1 MNLYNLNQ
9 GLYITPT
16 PAGAYYSVS
25 GIEQTPYRRFLHILL
40 SQKNTPL
47 LTMDRLRQWQQTE
60 DEDKAL
66 EILYQIQSL
75 GWVAGMDTKNIA
87 PQGILE
93 DILPAL
99 LADLSDTKK
108 ALLADAQGF
117 YICSQGFPHET
128 AEELSA
134 LSADIASMHN
144 RHQHVIQHNLG
155 LSTSAWSL
163 VDAAGN
169 SQVGFWP
176 MYIGD
181 HRFVLVISGLPYL
194 NQPSLTNLIW
204 ALHNRYGS
212 LFS

>member
-1 MNLYNLNQ
+1 MNLYKLNQ
-9 GLYITPT
+9 GLYIAPT

-25 GIEQTPYRRFLHILL
+25 GVEQTPYRRFLQFLL
-40 SQKNTPL
+40 SQKSNPL
-47 LTMDRLRQWQQTE
+47 LNINRLKQWQQIDD
-60 DEDKAL
+60 DEQAL
-66 EILYQIQSL
+66 ELLYQIQSL
-75 GWVAGMDTKNIA
+75 GWVGGIDTQSSA
-87 PQGILE
+87 PQGMLE
-93 DILPAL
+93 DILPGL
-99 LADLSDTKK
+99 LADLSDSRKV
-108 ALLADAQGF
+108 LLADAQGL
-117 YICSQGFPHET
+117 YISSQGFSHET

-144 RHQHVIQHNLG
+144 RHQHVIQHNLS

-181 HRFVLVISGLPYL
+181 QRFVLVISGLPYL

-204 ALHNRYGS
+204 ALYNRYGS

>member
-1 MNLYNLNQ
+1 MNRYQLNQ
-9 GLYITPT
+9 GYYITPT

-25 GIEQTPYRRFLHILL
+25 GNQQNPSRSLLHRLL
-40 SQKNTPL
+40 SLRSSPL
-47 LTMDRLRQWQQTE
+47 LTIEKLQQWQQVD
-60 DEDKAL
+60 DEHKAL
-66 EILYQIQSL
+66 DLLYHVQDQ
-75 GWVAGMDTKNIA
+75 GWVGGLDNSISVPK
-87 PQGILE
+87 GVLE

-117 YICSQGFPHET
+117 YISSRGFPHET

-134 LSADIASMHN
+134 LSADIASMHD
-144 RHQHVIQHNLG
+144 RHQHLIQNNLG

-181 HRFVLVISGLPYL
+181 QRFVLVISGLPYL

-204 ALHNRYGS
+204 ALYSRYGV
-212 LFS
+212 

>member
-1 MNLYNLNQ
+1 MDRYQLNQ
-9 GLYITPT
+9 GFYITPT

-25 GIEQTPYRRFLHILL
+25 SNQENPSRNLLHILL
-40 SQKNTPL
+40 SQKLSPL
-47 LTMDRLRQWQQTE
+47 LTLEKLQQWQQVDDE
-60 DEDKAL
+60 DEAL
-66 EILYQIQSL
+66 DLLYHIQNQD
-75 GWVAGMDTKNIA
+75 WVGGLDEAVSVPRGV
-87 PQGILE
+87 LE

-108 ALLADAQGF
+108 ALLADSQGF

-134 LSADIASMHN
+134 LSADIASMHD
-144 RHQHVIQHNLG
+144 RHQHLIQNNLG
-155 LSTSAWSL
+155 LNTSAWSL

-181 HRFVLVISGLPYL
+181 QRFVLVISGLPYL

-204 ALHNRYGS
+204 ALYNRYGN
-212 LFS
+212 